1 MFRMKQMNIGAVDL
15 NLLKTFIVIWE
26 LRSLTAAADRLHLTQ
41 PAVSHALRRLR
52 EMFDDPL
59 FVRSTSAMVPTETAI
74 RLHEPI
80 SRALGIIH
88 EALHTHASFDPAT
101 ATRTF
106 HLVMSDMSCSHVLP
120 LLMEEL
126 AHAAPHV
133 SIEVQQMAMEN
144 LGAAMRNGD
153 IDLAFGYLPGLPE
166 DCQSQLVLNDDYV
179 CMLRKTHPQASEPLT
194 MESLLQLRY
203 VYANTNTTGHQL
215 AEDVLRNAGV
225 KRDFA
230 LRMPHFT
237 VAPQIVRD
245 TDLALF
251 LPRSIAERH
260 NADEACVLLDL
271 PLEMP
276 RIPVSIYTHT
286 RFSADSGIQWLRSLL
301 IEMFGREAENA

>member
-1 MFRMKQMNIGAVDL
+1 MKQMNIGAVDL

-80 SRALGIIH
+80 ARALGIIN
-88 EALHTHASFDPAT
+88 EALHSHASFDPAT

-133 SIEVQQMAMEN
+133 SLEVQQMAMEN

-166 DCQSQLVLNDDYV
+166 DCQSQLVLYDDYV
-179 CMLRKTHPQASEPLT
+179 CMLRKTHPLAGQPLT
-194 MESLLQLRY
+194 MDNLLQLRY
-203 VYANTNTTGHQL
+203 VYASTNTTGHQL
-215 AEDVLRNAGV
+215 AEDVLRNAGAR
-225 KRDFA
+225 RDFA

-237 VAPQIVRD
+237 VAPQIVRN

-260 NADEACVLLDL
+260 NLDEACVLLDL

-276 RIPVSIYTHT
+276 RIPVSLYTHA
-286 RFSADSGIQWLRSLL
+286 RFAADSGIQWLRSLL
-301 IEMFGREAENA
+301 IEMFGREAETA

>member
-1 MFRMKQMNIGAVDL
+1 MKQMNIGAVDL

-80 SRALGIIH
+80 ARALGIIN
-88 EALHTHASFDPAT
+88 EALHSHASLDPAT

-133 SIEVQQMAMEN
+133 SLEVQQMAMEN

-153 IDLAFGYLPGLPE
+153 IDLAFGYLPGLSE
-166 DCQSQLVLNDDYV
+166 DCQSQLVLYDDYV
-179 CMLRKTHPQASEPLT
+179 CMLRKTHPLAHQVLT
-194 MESLLQLRY
+194 MDKLLQLRY
-203 VYANTNTTGHQL
+203 VYASTNTTGHQL

-237 VAPQIVRD
+237 VAPQIVRN

-260 NADEACVLLDL
+260 NLDHACVLLDL

-276 RIPVSIYTHT
+276 RIPVSIYTHV
-286 RFSADSGIQWLRSLL
+286 RFAADSGIQWLRSLL
-301 IEMFGREAENA
+301 IEMFGREAEMA

>member
-26 LRSLTAAADRLHLTQ
+26 LRSLTAAADRLHLSQ
-41 PAVSHALRRLR
+41 PAVSHALRRLPQ
-52 EMFDDPL
+52 MFDDPL
-59 FVRSTSAMVPTETAI
+59 FVLSTSAMVPTETAI

-88 EALHTHASFDPAT
+88 EALHTHASFEPAT

-120 LLMEEL
+120 VLMEEL

-133 SIEVQQMAMEN
+133 SIEVAQMAMEN

-166 DCQSQLVLNDDYV
+166 DCQSQLVLYDDYV
-179 CMLRKTHPQASEPLT
+179 CMLRKDHPLAGQPLT
-194 MESLLQLRY
+194 MENMLQLRY
-203 VYANTNTTGHQL
+203 VHPSTNTTGHQL
-215 AEDVLRNAGV
+215 AEDMLRNAGV

-237 VAPQIVRD
+237 VAPQIVRS

-260 NADEACVLLDL
+260 NLDGASVLLDL
-271 PLEMP
+271 PLQMP

-301 IEMFGREAENA
+301 IEMFGRELEAH

>member
-1 MFRMKQMNIGAVDL
+1 MKQMNIGAVDL

-59 FVRSTSAMVPTETAI
+59 FVRSTTSMVPTETAI

-80 SRALGIIH
+80 ARALGIIH
-88 EALHTHASFDPAT
+88 EALHTQSSFDPAT
-101 ATRTF
+101 ATRSF

-166 DCQSQLVLNDDYV
+166 DCHSQLVLNDDYI
-179 CMLRKTHPQASEPLT
+179 CMLRKEHPMVGQTLT
-194 MESLLQLRY
+194 MENLLQLRY
-203 VYANTNTTGHQL
+203 VYTNTNTTGHQL

-237 VAPQIVRD
+237 VAPEIVRH

-260 NADEACVLLDL
+260 NLDGAFVLLDL

-276 RIPVSIYTHT
+276 RIPVSLYTHT

-301 IEMFGREAENA
+301 IEMFGREEIAP